1 MASKQL
7 QGLLEN
13 FRSAGSFDGDLL
25 SMRKMMSRAPAY
37 PKPDDIEWEPHDAAG
52 VPAEWVTAAG
62 GEAGRAVVYLHGG
75 GYATGTVEG
84 FRSLSSHLARAT
96 RARVLAVDYRL
107 APEHPYPA
115 ALDDA
120 IAAYDSVVS
129 SGYAPGQIALIG
141 DSSGGGLVLGT
152 LVALRDRGE
161 PLPATAVCLCPWTD
175 LTLSGASVEANGD
188 TDPMVRATTLGLM
201 ADAYL
206 GANDR
211 RTPTASPLFA
221 DLAGLPPLLVQVGSG
236 ELLADDAK
244 RLAERAT
251 AAGVDVTL
259 ELWPDVFHVWHAFA
273 DLLPEARDAI
283 ATIGAYVDQQLRAA
297 PSDEPTS
304 PVGDEQPPV
313 GAS

>member
-7 QGLLEN
+7 DGLMES
-13 FRSAGSFDGDLL
+13 FRAAGSFDGDLL

-37 PKPDDIEWEPHDAAG
+37 PKPDDITWEPVHAAG
-52 VPAEWVTAAG
+52 VPAEWVTPA
-62 GEAGRAVVYLHGG
+62 EREPGRAIVYFHGG
-75 GYATGTVEG
+75 GYATGSVEA

-107 APEHPYPA
+107 APEHPFPA

-120 IAAYDSVVS
+120 IAAYGFVIS
-129 SGYAPGQIALIG
+129 SGYAPDHVALVG

-161 PLPATAVCLCPWTD
+161 TLPATAVCICPWTD
-175 LTLSGASVEANGD
+175 LTLSGASVQANTD
-188 TDPMVRATTLGLM
+188 TDPMVNARTMAMM

-206 GANDR
+206 GDHDR
-211 RTPTASPLFA
+211 RTPTASPLYA
-221 DLAGLPPLLVQVGSG
+221 DLSGLPPLLLQVSAG
-236 ELLADDAK
+236 ELLVDDSK

-251 AAGVDVTL
+251 EAGVEVTL
-259 ELWPDVFHVWHAFA
+259 EVWDDGFHVWHSFA

-283 ATIGAYVDQQLRAA
+283 ARIGTHVDQ
-297 PSDEPTS
+297 S
-304 PVGDEQPPV
+304 VGVP
-313 GAS
+313 